1 MPTAWKKPEGG
12 EGESI
17 KSSNKVSKPT
27 SSFSPIITPSSTSW
41 KSLSDE
47 DLLFGPDKVE
57 RKQRQF
63 CLIHGDTGA
72 GKTSFLTRYAPDP
85 ILLLNFDYRADDAVE
100 EARSVYGK
108 TISYH
113 VIDIPSEHSSS
124 EAIKIAAREKNEEM
138 IAILSAGVRLSKQGK
153 IRSIGI
159 DTSDECDA
167 LFNSMFFGD
176 FGEWNIAYNKDKPFI
191 KRQWMR
197 VIRLLKQSDAHIVIT
212 ARTKEVWGGK
222 GDNKGP
228 TGKFRPDGAKIVE
241 AAVDWAGHIRTV
253 PRMTGDGKKFEIEV
267 TKGGVNI
274 GEEGKVYVERDWNK
288 AEVGP
293 FAYSAMKIYGGE
305 RRDWE

>member
-1 MPTAWKKPEGG
+1 MPITWKPPQGGEIRKKVETSKVSISKPASSSIVTPSPTA
-12 EGESI
+12 
-17 KSSNKVSKPT
+17 
-27 SSFSPIITPSSTSW
+27 W

-47 DLLFGPDKVE
+47 ELLFNSSKTE

-63 CLIHGDTGA
+63 CVIHGETGA
-72 GKTSFLTRYAPDP
+72 GKTTFLTRYAPDP

-100 EARSVYGK
+100 EARNLYDK

-113 VIDIPSEHSSS
+113 VIDIPSEHSTS
-124 EAIKIAAREKNEEM
+124 EAIKIAARDKIEEM
-138 IAILSAGVRLSKQGK
+138 VAILSAGVRLSKQGK
-153 IRSIGI
+153 IRTIGI

-167 LFNSMFFGD
+167 LFNAAFFGD
-176 FGEWNIAYNKDKPFI
+176 FGEWSIAYNKDKPYI

-197 VIRLLKQSDAHIVIT
+197 VIRLLKQSDAHVIIT

-241 AAVDWAGHIRTV
+241 AAVDWAGHIRTKD
-253 PRMTGDGKKFEIEV
+253 RISGGGKKFEIEV

-274 GEEGKVYVERDWNK
+274 AEEGKVYTERDWNK
-288 AEVGP
+288 GEVGP
-293 FAYSAMKIYGGE
+293 FVYTALKIYGGE
-305 RRDWE
+305 SGDWR